1 MVASLIGLAVA
12 VFGFAAMRDPMR
24 LNLNPFSP
32 SAKGYYQFGGKA
44 RKEHLIGIVHAGW
57 RLRLIRIDGS
67 SISDY
72 RLV

>member
-44 RKEHLIGIVHAGW
+44 RKERVIGIVHAG
-57 RLRLIRIDGS
+57 
-67 SISDY
+67 
-72 RLV
+72 